1 MKDHTPRGSRRGA
14 TARAGRLVSSLAAV
28 GARTGDAPIG
38 TEAEHSGM
46 QQSARKRS
54 GFAPGWLAL
63 LVLAGPGA
71 AAAQDPAPV
80 PLDEP
85 VTPPAQEGEPPAPQ
99 ETPVTASGDSPA
111 EAPAA
116 ALDPMRAYFFLE
128 DRDALLARWSASALV
143 ERLELGTSAGG
154 RELFGVQFGSHGP
167 RPLAERAT
175 IFLVGGLDG
184 VSLAGSQA
192 VIAIV
197 TALLEHPD
205 QLPPDAAFVALPWAN
220 PDGLAR
226 YRSLGTGGGRN
237 DRSIDDDGDGKLDED
252 GPDDLDKND
261 EILEMLIEDPT
272 GSWARAGDPRFLRA
286 AREGE
291 APRFRRL
298 REGADDDGDGQFN
311 EDGPGGVLLDH
322 NFPIGWEDVRG
333 SESGPWPLSEP
344 DTDALAKLMLA
355 RRTAVVLVFQGNHG
369 LLASPGGRVGNAEH
383 VLPMGEDEPT
393 YRRLA
398 EVFAAHTA
406 RLQPRAVTLAEAR
419 GEAWPGSLVDWS
431 YAALGALAMEVGVWG
446 PAVQPSA
453 RGPVDAFFRDS
464 ETLPSSG
471 ITPVEEAW
479 ARWLDETRGGIGF
492 LEWQPIE
499 LAGVSNALVGGWERD
514 TRQNPPLDVL
524 PQALGGL
531 SEFTLDLA
539 RNLPRLEVEVLRDTK
554 REGRVCLVKARVKNL
569 GTLPSGVG
577 PGAQT
582 SSVRLRLEITPGV
595 TLRAG
600 QLETVIGHLP
610 GRGVSDE
617 FSWLLIAPE
626 NAVVRIV
633 AESAWSPPSVREVR
647 P

>member
-1 MKDHTPRGSRRGA
+1 MRQFSRQRNGGVLPA
-14 TARAGRLVSSLAAV
+14 LWLLALAASV
-28 GARTGDAPIG
+28 
-38 TEAEHSGM
+38 S
-46 QQSARKRS
+46 
-54 GFAPGWLAL
+54 
-63 LVLAGPGA
+63 
-71 AAAQDPAPV
+71 AQDPAPETPPGGDPV
-80 PLDEP
+80 PAPETPPPQSDEP
-85 VTPPAQEGEPPAPQ
+85 VPEVKSDEPLAP
-99 ETPVTASGDSPA
+99 SGDSPA
-111 EAPAA
+111 EAPTA
-116 ALDPMRAYFFLE
+116 ALDPTRAYFFLE
-128 DRDALLARWSASALV
+128 DRDALLERWGSSALV

-154 RELFGVQFGSHGP
+154 RELFGVQFGAHGP

-175 IFLVGGLDG
+175 IFLVGGIDG

-192 VIAIV
+192 VVATV

-205 QLPPDAAFVALPWAN
+205 TLPPDAAFVALPWAN

-226 YRSLGTGGGRN
+226 TRSLGTGGGKN
-237 DRSIDDDGDGKLDED
+237 DRAIDDDGDGKLDED
-252 GPDDLDKND
+252 APDDLDKND
-261 EILEMLIEDPT
+261 MILEMLVEDPT
-272 GSWARAGDPRFLRA
+272 GPWARAGDPRFLRA

-291 APRFRRL
+291 APRYRRL
-298 REGADDDGDGQFN
+298 REGADDDADGLYN

-344 DTDALAKLMLA
+344 DADALAKLMLA
-355 RRTAVVLVFQGNHG
+355 RRTAVVLVFQANHG
-369 LLASPGGRVGNAEH
+369 LLASPGGRVGPAAH
-383 VLPMGEDEPT
+383 LLPMSEDEPT
-393 YRRLA
+393 YRRLS
-398 EVFAAHTA
+398 EVFASHTG
-406 RLQPRAVTLAEAR
+406 RHQPRAVTLAEAR
-419 GEAWPGSLVDWS
+419 GGAWPGSLVDWT
-431 YAALGALAMEVGVWG
+431 YAALGALSMEVGVWG

-464 ETLPSSG
+464 ETVPSSG
-471 ITPVEEAW
+471 ITAVEEAW

-492 LEWQPIE
+492 LDWQPIE
-499 LAGVSNALVGGWERD
+499 LAGSSAALVGGWERD
-514 TRQNPPLDVL
+514 TIHNPPLDVL
-524 PQALGGL
+524 PQALAGL
-531 SEFTLDLA
+531 SEFALDLA

-577 PGAQT
+577 PGAAT